1 MIGSV
6 GGSTAL
12 PPTPAGEKKRLPID
26 PLLE

>member
-12 PPTPAGEKKRLPID
+12 PPTPKGEKKHLPID
-26 PLLE
+26 PVLE